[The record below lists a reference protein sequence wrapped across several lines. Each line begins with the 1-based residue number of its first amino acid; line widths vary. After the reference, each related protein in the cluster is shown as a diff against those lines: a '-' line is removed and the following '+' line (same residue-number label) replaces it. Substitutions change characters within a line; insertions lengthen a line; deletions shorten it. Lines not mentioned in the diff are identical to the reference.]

1 MATRVR
7 LRAVASRESAVG
19 DSLEVE
25 LEEGLSLYS
34 LEPRSAYGLRI
45 GLIVLYL
52 LTLYTGRV
60 CFVLTVPC
68 NLWARFWFLRLNA
81 RSGKCAPT
89 DRLQINLVKMRVV
102 C

>member
-34 LEPRSAYGLRI
+34 LEPRSAYGLVNRDHSI

-52 LTLYTGRV
+52 LTL
-60 CFVLTVPC
+60 
-68 NLWARFWFLRLNA
+68 
-81 RSGKCAPT
+81 
-89 DRLQINLVKMRVV
+89 
-102 C
+102 